1 MLRKA
6 AETASDTFQ
15 REYST
20 ISQWFEKYDA
30 FYLLAFCSLYFLSQ
44 PEGIDA
50 EVMGKLDFYPHYL
63 EILQA
68 FSLMQDRSFSVQPLG
83 AEADNLHAHM
93 QTMGDA
99 MVMRTIDLGEN
110 LKDEELRKRQL
121 LETMRGET
129 ASIRNWA
136 YSSYMRKVTHDLANT
151 IGQEFTTL
159 YGVDP
164 SRFTDT
170 LLRLAELADNKLNE
184 HLDRTRAFFR
194 LKNYQDV
201 ASSYHTSFPGVAG
214 IDSDGIERVFDL
226 VGRSLP
232 KFKSLLVAHSDL
244 RLPECYTFTLDDI
257 AVAYGDGAD
266 KESLRH
272 LFDGLS
278 IEFNELK
285 DQNKEYV
292 ILDNPVWRRPFIKSG
307 PDSYFSVIV
316 GLMPHYALSLLEA
329 LASSGSSLEKKYR
342 ARKAQYLED
351 ELERLLKAGFP
362 RGDVYRGSLWK
373 DQDGNQGENDIT
385 VVVDCVAIV
394 VEAKS
399 GFISPP
405 ARRGGTARFQHTVK
419 DLIEEP
425 AEQAFRFIRL
435 LKSQPDP
442 HSFNTRRG
450 ELNNI
455 DSRTI
460 RYYIPLTVT
469 LEQFGSVGSVSVCL
483 TRFQIYSRL
492 VYSLSP
498 NHNCCNLPAS
508 TAQYVIS

>member
-170 LLRLAELADNKLNE
+170 LLRLAELADNRLNE

-244 RLPECYTFTLDDI
+244 RLPECYTFTPDDI

-329 LASSGSSLEKKYR
+329 LASSGSSLEKSIGLGK
-342 ARKAQYLED
+342 
-351 ELERLLKAGFP
+351 P
-362 RGDVYRGSLWK
+362 
-373 DQDGNQGENDIT
+373 
-385 VVVDCVAIV
+385 
-394 VEAKS
+394 
-399 GFISPP
+399 
-405 ARRGGTARFQHTVK
+405 
-419 DLIEEP
+419 
-425 AEQAFRFIRL
+425 
-435 LKSQPDP
+435 
-442 HSFNTRRG
+442 NTWRM
-450 ELNNI
+450 NWN
-455 DSRTI
+455 
-460 RYYIPLTVT
+460 V
-469 LEQFGSVGSVSVCL
+469 F
-483 TRFQIYSRL
+483 
-492 VYSLSP
+492 
-498 NHNCCNLPAS
+498 
-508 TAQYVIS
+508 